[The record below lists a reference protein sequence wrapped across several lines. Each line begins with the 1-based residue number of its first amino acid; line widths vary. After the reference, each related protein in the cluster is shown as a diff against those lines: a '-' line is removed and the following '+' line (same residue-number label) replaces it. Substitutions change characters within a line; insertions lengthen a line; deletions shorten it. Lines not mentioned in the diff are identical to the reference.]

1 MNVGM
6 LGSGLTPPSPF
17 STVPH
22 PLPLEV
28 VPMEV
33 DEEIDLVYLP
43 ILYIVVLGIWSLIV
57 DIKKEN
63 FKETQCRYPL

>member
-1 MNVGM
+1 MGTAALAFLGVRANGMNFGM
-6 LGSGLTPPSPF
+6 LGSRLTPPSPF

-33 DEEIDLVYLP
+33 DEEIDLVDLA
-43 ILYIVVLGIWSLIV
+43 IL
-57 DIKKEN
+57 
-63 FKETQCRYPL
+63 